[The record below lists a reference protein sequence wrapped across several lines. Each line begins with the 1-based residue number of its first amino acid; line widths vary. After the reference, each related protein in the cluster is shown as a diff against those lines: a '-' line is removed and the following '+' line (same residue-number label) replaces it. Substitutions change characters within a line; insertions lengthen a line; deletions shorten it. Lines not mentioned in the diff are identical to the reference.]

1 MDKPDAQDAAPIATR
16 LLTHLAATIA
26 PTSGDAG
33 ALARATIGSTI
44 AGAYLL
50 LRDDALGQPLLD
62 CFNQVQQ
69 AGATR
74 AQLEQVRA
82 WTTAELPQTLGGQ
95 LMQNS
100 GIQLCLAIEAQII
113 ATTTYISRQ
122 DVETVKASLRQPFN
136 DAEEIAADDMDQAAF
151 AALIGLD
158 AAVTNFLVTTARPL
172 PRMIGYQF
180 AASLPS
186 LVLAYRLY
194 QDASRA
200 DQLVQENKVV
210 HPAFCPAI
218 GLALSA

>member
-1 MDKPDAQDAAPIATR
+1 MNCNT
-16 LLTHLAATIA
+16 THYRANSSSV
-26 PTSGDAG
+26 PGD
-33 ALARATIGSTI
+33 
-44 AGAYLL
+44 
-50 LRDDALGQPLLD
+50 P
-62 CFNQVQQ
+62 
-69 AGATR
+69 
-74 AQLEQVRA
+74 
-82 WTTAELPQTLGGQ
+82 
-95 LMQNS
+95 
-100 GIQLCLAIEAQII
+100 
-113 ATTTYISRQ
+113 TYISRQ

-151 AALIGLD
+151 AALIALD

-172 PRMIGYQF
+172 PRMIGYRF